1 MKIRTDFVTNSSSY
15 SSAEIMIDNP
25 ILLEI
30 LARYRDLGLIMESDK
45 LKIGSGE
52 FSGVYPD
59 MNPEEF
65 LSDEQ
70 LGFSK
75 TPALYYMV
83 EEGGVYPP
91 KLLEDV
97 LSSIVELLNYEY
109 ISTELLEKELEQKKG
124 EINKAFEKVY
134 WDYNHMSNEHEYEYI
149 NGYVDEHYTFLYDR
163 ENGGRF
169 SHVDYDQKTGDIVLE
184 E

>member
-25 ILLEI
+25 VLLEI
-30 LARYRDLGLIMESDK
+30 LARYRDMGLIMESDK

-83 EEGGVYPP
+83 EEGGFFPP

-97 LSSIVELLNYEY
+97 ISSIIELLKYES
-109 ISTELLEKELEQKKG
+109 ISTKLLEMELEQKKD
-124 EINKAFEKVY
+124 EINKAFTKVY
-134 WDYNHMSNEHEYEYI
+134 WDFNHMTNEHDYENI
-149 NGYVDEHYTFLYDR
+149 DGYVDEHYTFLYDR
-163 ENGGRF
+163 ENGGRYN
-169 SHVDYDQKTGDIVLE
+169 HLDYDQKTGEIILE